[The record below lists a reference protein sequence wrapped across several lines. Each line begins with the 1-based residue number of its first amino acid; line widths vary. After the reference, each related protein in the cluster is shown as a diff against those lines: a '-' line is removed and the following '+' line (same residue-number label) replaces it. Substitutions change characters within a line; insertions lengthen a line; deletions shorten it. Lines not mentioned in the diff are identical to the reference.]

1 MELYDTRSC
10 AHAHTYDTYLGVD
23 IGAVAPPKSEL
34 QIVKLIDEEVLCCS
48 QLLVRYI
55 SFS

>member
-23 IGAVAPPKSEL
+23 IGAVAPPKTEL